1 MKEVK
6 VFTIS
11 NLLISILKMLGGFLG
26 NSFTMV
32 ASGLY
37 DLELW
42 ISSLFL
48 FFNKKSNT
56 IKGIITSLWGL
67 IILLLGLGIIF
78 ISEVLPIKVVSFWI
92 MLFLVISVLI
102 RYFVPCFYTNINY
115 RKKKGVLSQGIINS
129 SVDFYNYGIIFVT
142 LVLSKLSGYFDIL
155 KYVDRLGTILVS
167 ILIVIRGIKII
178 RNSFKVLENNITDDM
193 NEQVKEEI
201 NKRDEVDAV
210 KNIKLSNY
218 GGLIK
223 VDCSLRLKNN
233 VSLLDLNTFVI
244 TLQDYL
250 LKIFKGNV
258 VQINLVDNVKKKVK
272 VRSMKQDARNS
283 RGRNSKANVK
293 KKNSKQ
299 KNKKR

>member
-92 MLFLVISVLI
+92 MLFLVVSVLI

-115 RKKKGVLSQGIINS
+115 RKKNGVLSQGIINS

-210 KNIKLSNY
+210 KDIKLSNY

>member
-92 MLFLVISVLI
+92 MLFLVVSVLI

-210 KNIKLSNY
+210 KDIKLSNY

>member
-210 KNIKLSNY
+210 KDIKLSNY

-223 VDCSLRLKNN
+223 VDCSLRLKNK